1 MKKASET
8 IKTTFDDPNKQYQIS
23 GTVVSHY
30 LQQAMRRR
38 DFYMFKQWFEL
49 IGNDP
54 NAINRDGYSIWM
66 LWNKEVR
73 QYNQSLDQAENAPFT
88 NLLRELRADDCDFL
102 LKLYARGGV
111 ALLLEIARQNYCDIN
126 ARNAL
131 GLRVLDYIALPT
143 FLGKVYGEEVKLCSN
158 EDVARLRE
166 AGFRFGYKPFGED
179 TIWCRARTKDTDDLA
194 PYWNECVQDALELGI
209 SEETKFAVVGHTDE
223 EFFMTFVLQYI
234 PEEIDYGENFE
245 GYYDNYLCDVANG
258 VYAWGSEPISLKRL
272 QIGNALLQK
281 AHNPN
286 SPNNS

>member
-23 GTVVSHY
+23 GTVVSYY

-73 QYNQSLDQAENAPFT
+73 QSNQSLDQAENAPFT

-126 ARNAL
+126 ARNAI

-179 TIWCRARTKDTDDLA
+179 TIWCRARIKDTDDLT

-209 SEETKFAVVGHTDE
+209 SEETKFAVVRHHDGRKTLYH
-223 EFFMTFVLQYI
+223 I
-234 PEEIDYGENFE
+234 PEEDIDDDGITSCF
-245 GYYDNYLCDVANG
+245 YDDYLCDVTNG
-258 VYAWGSEPISLKRL
+258 VYAWGSNPISLKRL

-281 AHNPN
+281 APNPT